1 MVPTTTTVGGLRSA
15 SECST
20 EVQKLIA
27 KYGLAAH
34 LAVLAAAPLF
44 LFPFFPDKTI
54 TAVILWLSVPA
65 AIWTLLEP
73 SIRVNEVLSD
83 ARRRVIRAIFRDLLF
98 WASLVMVLFTGFRAI
113 NTGIM
118 LSYDAEL
125 SVWRVANPL
134 FPSFPGVAGE
144 TGDLP
149 FAAAVALLVLLLAC
163 RHALGKRARMAFLL
177 LATSFAGLAA
187 MIELLLLSVGS
198 PDIVRLLP
206 EANGAKCSFL
216 GFSFGLYLIGGIVS
230 LAAVFERRWSKSVFL
245 LFPALSGTS
254 AGVFAFAPLH
264 VALPMLVAALLMLV
278 CVIAYAGS
286 VLQAAER
293 IKLVLIG
300 LSTLIL
306 GGFFAVLVLPMNVT
320 TGWVAAV
327 TGLRLTP
334 VGFWEIREALSFIA
348 FKSWIAHLWAGTGLA
363 SFPLDFRF
371 NAQAADWALLP
382 HGAVAVANGWRLALV
397 EQGLV
402 GIVFFALPF
411 GFLLFTY
418 VRRSIGGIRAG
429 EFPHP
434 ACFAAPLVLALF
446 VIVGFFDC
454 SPLRA
459 EAVVA
464 AGAMMAVSAAAFP
477 RMRRG
482 Q

>member
-1 MVPTTTTVGGLRSA
+1 M
-15 SECST
+15 
-20 EVQKLIA
+20 QKLIA

-34 LAVLAAAPLF
+34 LAVLATAPLF

-73 SIRVNEVLSD
+73 SIRVNEDLSD
-83 ARRRVIRAIFRDLLF
+83 AQRRVIRAILWDPLF
-98 WASLVMVLFTGFRAI
+98 WASLVLVLFTGFRAV

-118 LSYDAEL
+118 LSYDAEQ
-125 SVWRVANPL
+125 SVWQAASPL
-134 FPSFPGVAGE
+134 FPSFPGVVGAA
-144 TGDLP
+144 GDLP
-149 FAAAVALLVLLLAC
+149 FATSVTLLILLSAC

-177 LATSFAGLAA
+177 LATSLAGLAA
-187 MIELLLLSVGS
+187 MIALICLAAGS
-198 PDIVRLLP
+198 PDVARFLP
-206 EANGAKCSFL
+206 KMNGAGCSFL

-230 LAAVFERRWSKSVFL
+230 LAAVFERHWSKSVFL

-264 VALPMLVAALLMLV
+264 LALPMLVAAVLMLV
-278 CVIAYAGS
+278 FVIAYAGS
-286 VLQAAER
+286 VFRTAER

-300 LSTLIL
+300 LTTLIL
-306 GGFFAVLVLPMNVT
+306 GGLVAVLTLPMDVT
-320 TGWVAAV
+320 AGWVAAV
-327 TGLRLTP
+327 SGLRLTP
-334 VGFWEIREALSFIA
+334 EGFWEIREALSFIA
-348 FKSWIAHLWAGTGLA
+348 FKSWISHLWIGTGLA

-418 VRRSIGGIRAG
+418 VRRLIGGIRT
-429 EFPHP
+429 EELPHP
-434 ACFAAPLVLALF
+434 ACLAAPLVLALF
-446 VIVGFFDC
+446 VVVGFFDC

-477 RMRRG
+477 RMKRG
-482 Q
+482 

>member
-1 MVPTTTTVGGLRSA
+1 MTVGGLRSG
-15 SECST
+15 SGCST

-44 LFPFFPDKTI
+44 LFPFFSDKTI

-73 SIRVNEVLSD
+73 SIRVNEYLSD
-83 ARRRVIRAIFRDLLF
+83 ARRRVIRAILRDPLF
-98 WASLVMVLFTGFRAI
+98 WASLVLVLFTGFRAV

-118 LSYDAEL
+118 LSYDAEQ
-125 SVWRVANPL
+125 SVWQAASPL
-134 FPSFPGVAGE
+134 FPSFPGVVGA

-149 FAAAVALLVLLLAC
+149 FAAAVALLVLLSAC
-163 RHALGKRARMAFLL
+163 RHALGRWARMVFLL
-177 LATSFAGLAA
+177 LATFLAGLSAIIA
-187 MIELLLLSVGS
+187 LILLAGGLPCV
-198 PDIVRLLP
+198 VRLLP
-206 EANGAKCSFL
+206 EANGAGCSFL
-216 GFSFGLYLIGGIVS
+216 GFSFGLYLLGGIVS
-230 LAAVFERRWSKSVFL
+230 LAAVFERNWSKSVFL

-254 AGVFAFAPLH
+254 AGVFTFAPLH
-264 VALPMLVAALLMLV
+264 LALPMLVAAVLLLV
-278 CVIAYAGS
+278 FVIAYASS
-286 VLQAAER
+286 VLQTAER

-300 LSTLIL
+300 LVTLVL
-306 GGFFAVLVLPMNVT
+306 GGLVAVLVLPVGVT
-320 TGWVAAV
+320 AEWAAAV
-327 TGLRLTP
+327 AGLRLTP
-334 VGFWEIREALSFIA
+334 EGFWEIREALSFIA
-348 FKSWIAHLWAGTGLA
+348 FKSWISNLWIGTGLA

-382 HGAVAVANGWRLALV
+382 HGAVAVANGWRLALA

-418 VRRSIGGIRAG
+418 VRRLIGGFRTG
-429 EFPHP
+429 ELPHP
-434 ACFAAPLVLALF
+434 ACLAAPLVLALF
-446 VIVGFFDC
+446 VVVGFFDC

-477 RMRRG
+477 RMRREKDVR
-482 Q
+482 